1 MKANPDKNCRLQR
14 SLAKVAVG
22 LLLASALSPLHA
34 YAQSAPAEA
43 TQLDAK
49 PAGHKGSDSMPR
61 VETYKTFYLTNIT
74 QQADLNDIQTALR
87 NLLPYARLYA
97 VPTQEA
103 IVMRATAEDL
113 QTAQQVI
120 ADLDRTKKLYRL
132 TYTLTETDEGK
143 RIGIQHYSI
152 IIASGSKTDL
162 KQGSKV
168 PILALSGAATSSTEV
183 TYLDVGLEIEASLDG
198 YLDGVRLRS
207 RLVQSSLAEEK
218 PGAAMSSSD
227 PVIRQT
233 ALEGTST
240 LIQGKPL
247 ILGSLDLPGS
257 TRHQEV
263 EVVAEVVR

>member
-1 MKANPDKNCRLQR
+1 MKANPDKNHRRLTI
-14 SLAKVAVG
+14 G
-22 LLLASALSPLHA
+22 LLLTSALSPLYAHA
-34 YAQSAPAEA
+34 QA
-43 TQLDAK
+43 TPEETKTADAK
-49 PAGHKGSDSMPR
+49 PAVHKPAEDPLR
-61 VETYKTFYLTNIT
+61 DDIYKTFYLTNIT
-74 QQADLNDIQTALR
+74 QQADLNDIQTAVR
-87 NLLPYARLYA
+87 NVLPRARLYA

-103 IVMRATAEDL
+103 LVMRATPEDL
-113 QTAQQVI
+113 QIAQQVI